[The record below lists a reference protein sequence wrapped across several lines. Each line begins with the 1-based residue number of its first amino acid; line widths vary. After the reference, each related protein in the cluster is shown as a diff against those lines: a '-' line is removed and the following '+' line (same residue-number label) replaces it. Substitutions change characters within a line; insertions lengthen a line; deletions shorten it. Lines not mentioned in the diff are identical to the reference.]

1 MANEP
6 TILVLG
12 AGGYLGTTTIAEA
25 VAANRPVVGLV
36 RNQAAAERLRAL
48 GAQACIGDAA
58 RPQEWQAALMN
69 VDVVID
75 LIQPAFPS
83 RITRRVLRRV
93 ARERAAVTRAV
104 CGAIAALPADR
115 RPTYIYV
122 GGCDELAATDGVMRD
137 TSARRTRLVGA
148 GRIGAPAYEVLASS
162 GLPFASVY
170 LGTVYGAGKAFATAI
185 LPGIEAGSFPII
197 GRGNNRLPLIY
208 VEDAARALVHIAG
221 LGTRSIGRGF
231 VVAHPCGSTSSAF
244 FETTARALGARRP
257 RHLPAWLVGLVAGA
271 GAVELMSADA
281 RVESEGLARTGF
293 SLRFPTLETGVTAM
307 VEAFRSQRAAA
318 AMPSVSSP
326 RLVD

>member
-1 MANEP
+1 MANER

-12 AGGYLGTTTIAEA
+12 AGGYLGATTVAEA
-25 VAANRPVVGLV
+25 VAAHRPVVGLV

-48 GAQACIGDAA
+48 GAQACIGDAT
-58 RPQEWQAALMN
+58 RPQEWRAALMN
-69 VDVVID
+69 ADVVID
-75 LIQPAFPS
+75 LIQPAFPR
-83 RITRRVLRRV
+83 RITRRALRRV
-93 ARERAAVTRAV
+93 ALERAAVTRAV
-104 CGAIAALPADR
+104 CGAIAALPADH
-115 RPTYIYV
+115 RPTYLSV

-137 TSARRTRLVGA
+137 ASARRTRLVGG

-185 LPGIEAGSFPII
+185 LPGIAAGSFPII
-197 GRGNNRLPLIY
+197 GSGNNRLPLIH

-221 LGTRSIGRGF
+221 LGTRSVGQSF

-244 FETTARALGARRP
+244 FDTIASALGARRP

-281 RVESEGLARTGF
+281 RVESEGLVRTGF
-293 SLRFPTLETGVTAM
+293 SLRFPTLEAGVAAM
-307 VEAFRSQRAAA
+307 VQAFRSQRAAA
-318 AMPSVSSP
+318 MPSPS
-326 RLVD
+326 